1 MAHYS
6 AIVITLA
13 EEYSHDTSG
22 DVDMSGVITKQTDK
36 ITYGGLIFS
45 GILDTLKAFF
55 CSLTASLSFAGN
67 IVKKTYRNLYASMI
81 TYGTISKLTIRIVN
95 GAIGFIGNI
104 TKIPDKVLS
113 AILGSSG
120 SISHAV
126 YKVKELIAALG
137 FSSGSLVR
145 NINKELTG
153 IVTFYSVYTKLIQ
166 KYMLSV
172 FNPSGNVYKKTYRL
186 LQSALS
192 FIGNIT
198 SEFLELH
205 YKILNGIVGFSGI
218 ISKTPNKILFGVLSI
233 NGVQGLVLTIGR
245 ILGFQNP
252 IVKFLLRK
260 AGIDLTKRES
270 SAKFRMR

>member
-1 MAHYS
+1 MAHHS

-36 ITYGGLIFS
+36 ITYGGLTFS

-55 CSLTASLSFAGN
+55 CPLTASLSFAGD
-67 IVKKTYRNLYASMI
+67 IIKKTYRNLHASMI

-137 FSSGSLVR
+137 FSGSLVR

-153 IVTFYSVYTKLIQ
+153 IVTFYRVYTKLIQ
-166 KYMLSV
+166 KYMLSI
-172 FNPSGNVYKKTYRL
+172 FNPNGNVYRKSYRS
-186 LQSALS
+186 LQAALS
-192 FIGNIT
+192 FIGNVSSI
-198 SEFLELH
+198 FLELH
-205 YKILNGIVGFSGI
+205 HKVLNGIVGFSGTI
-218 ISKTPNKILFGVLSI
+218 LKTPNKVLFGVLSI